1 MGYIMGVK
9 YVVKTPKK
17 MAKIIRDMP
26 PNAVK
31 TLGKLIFD
39 LRDLGPIRPEY
50 PNYSKLGAVTYH
62 CHLAYSWVA
71 CWRCEKGEYIVEV
84 EYVGS
89 REKAPY

>member
-1 MGYIMGVK
+1 MGYIMGVR

-17 MAKIIRDMP
+17 LGKIIRDMP

-31 TLGKLIFD
+31 TLVRLIDD
-39 LRDLGPIRPEY
+39 LGDTGPIRPEY
-50 PNYSKLGAVTYH
+50 PNYSKLGAITYH
-62 CHLAYSWVA
+62 CHLAYSWAA

>member
-1 MGYIMGVK
+1 MGVR

-17 MAKIIRDMP
+17 LDKIIRDMP

-31 TLGKLIFD
+31 TLVRLIDD
-39 LRDLGPIRPEY
+39 LGESGPIRPEY
-50 PNYSKLGAVTYH
+50 PNYSKLGAVTCH
-62 CHLAYSWVA
+62 CHLAYGWVA